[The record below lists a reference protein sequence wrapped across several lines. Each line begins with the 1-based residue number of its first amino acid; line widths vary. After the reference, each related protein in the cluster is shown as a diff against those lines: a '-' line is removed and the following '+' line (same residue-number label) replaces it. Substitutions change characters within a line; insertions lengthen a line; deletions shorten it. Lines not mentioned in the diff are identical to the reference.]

1 MSRAAPSR
9 IARWLVLVLGLALAS
24 VALTGCSYGAEL
36 RQVQQGLLDEGF
48 DDAGVWV
55 RFFESREVSEDR
67 VEVVLI
73 GSSMDREAAWEIA
86 ATAVWEKLP
95 VEFDYLLVE
104 YEGEV
109 DTATYAE
116 LKGQFGPRPDGL
128 VEQSPPGVVV
138 GTVARVVAVFVVIGA
153 IALVPVIV
161 LVRRDR
167 RRRRR
172 LRGTGRP
179 AQ

>member
-1 MSRAAPSR
+1 MSRAVPSR

-24 VALTGCSYGAEL
+24 VALAGCSYDAEM
-36 RQVQQGLLDEGF
+36 RQVQQHLLDEGF

-128 VEQSPPGVVV
+128 VEHSPPGVVV
-138 GTVARVVAVFVVIGA
+138 GTVGRVVAVIVVIGVV
-153 IALVPVIV
+153 ALVPVIV

-179 AQ
+179 AV